1 MSDNSAIFSDRYRN
15 QLNMKPTSKQIV
27 SRIRAKGRGWVF
39 TPKDFLDLGNRAAVD
54 QAVSRLAKD
63 GAIRR
68 LKRGLY
74 DFPRKH
80 PKLGIL
86 TPSAD
91 NIASA
96 IARKSGGHWQVSSS
110 RAANAVGL
118 TTQVP
123 AKPVYFING
132 SSRKVVIGNQV
143 INFHKGSA
151 RKMLGAGT
159 PAGTVLQALDYFG
172 KDGINKDMINYL
184 ANNLADRDI
193 ATLQKYSSS
202 VPDWKRNVIDRISNP
217 G

>member
-1 MSDNSAIFSDRYRN
+1 
-15 QLNMKPTSKQIV
+15 MKPTSKQIV
-27 SRIRAKGRGWVF
+27 SRIKGKKRGWVF

-54 QAVSRLAKD
+54 QTISRLSKS
-63 GAIRR
+63 GVIRR

-74 DFPRKH
+74 DYPRKH

-118 TTQVP
+118 TTQIP

-132 SSRKVVIGNQV
+132 ASRKVIIGNQV
-143 INFHKGSA
+143 INFHKGST

-172 KDGINKDMINYL
+172 KDGIDKTIINRLANSLANKD
-184 ANNLADRDI
+184 I
-193 ATLQKYSSS
+193 AALKKYSPF
-202 VPDWKRNVIDRISNP
+202 VPDWKRSVIDQIANP